1 MNGNSAVF
9 DSNVLIDDSKGIVS
23 INQIFDDY
31 KFFYI
36 SIISYIEI
44 LGYNFTNNKEKT
56 KIENILKNIPIINL
70 ELSIANI
77 AIKYRKKSKIKL
89 ADSIIIATAKS
100 LNADLITRNTKDFLN
115 IDNSVKIIVP
125 KILPVNTSQT

>member
-9 DSNVLIDDSKGIVS
+9 DSNVIIDDSKGIVS
-23 INQIFDDY
+23 INQIIDDY
-31 KFFYI
+31 KLFYI
-36 SIISYIEI
+36 SIISYVEI
-44 LGYNFTNNKEKT
+44 LGYDFTNNKEKT

-89 ADSIIIATAKS
+89 ADSIILATAKS

-115 IDNSVKIIVP
+115 IDNSVKIVVP
-125 KILPVNTSQT
+125 KILPFNISPS